1 MTCVICLTAANA
13 ERVCSCAALACRG
26 CLLALLDHGKERCVV
41 CGSRFHPSAVVNACL
56 SGLEGPASDGS
67 DPAKAYVKLAVAYST
82 AGDPRCALR
91 SLAIA
96 QHLVVPGS
104 RWDQVISLETAQ
116 NLLAIGQIE
125 EAEGCLRSVM
135 PRLLE
140 MPTTVSSGVLFAN
153 CCMLLCKTNMQQG
166 KPGPARA
173 WLRRALNIQAD
184 LGLDGPLA
192 TSLELD
198 AKLLSREGEYH
209 LAKKT
214 LQSAELILSTS
225 ETDECLRGSVQVQIA
240 TAEMQLGEKDSARA
254 RLSRVLP
261 MLRRKQHDHF
271 GADLLP
277 AAARALSRLVSPSRR
292 LRRKTWP
299 ERVEHREAAS
309 QPGA

>member
-1 MTCVICLTAANA
+1 MQLRARARDVRAFLLLPPRAAQMTCVICFTAANA

-26 CLLALLDHGKERCVV
+26 YLLALLDHGKERCVV

-56 SGLEGPASDGS
+56 SGLEGPASDES
-67 DPAKAYVKLAVAYST
+67 DPATAYVNLAVAYST

-153 CCMLLCKTNMQQG
+153 LIYVQSC
-166 KPGPARA
+166 
-173 WLRRALNIQAD
+173 
-184 LGLDGPLA
+184 
-192 TSLELD
+192 
-198 AKLLSREGEYH
+198 LLSVEFC
-209 LAKKT
+209 
-214 LQSAELILSTS
+214 SIL
-225 ETDECLRGSVQVQIA
+225 
-240 TAEMQLGEKDSARA
+240 
-254 RLSRVLP
+254 
-261 MLRRKQHDHF
+261 
-271 GADLLP
+271 
-277 AAARALSRLVSPSRR
+277 
-292 LRRKTWP
+292 
-299 ERVEHREAAS
+299 
-309 QPGA
+309 